1 MPIAPLDALRTVPLF
16 RQVPEADLVALAQL
30 VRERQYPKGNL
41 ILSQGAPGEAL
52 FLIKS
57 GQVKVTVVAEDGRE
71 VILSVLGAG
80 SFFGE
85 MALVDDEPRSAH
97 VIAMED
103 TTLLQLRREDFRARL
118 KLAPELA
125 ISLLRELSRRLRR
138 ADDTIAS
145 LVLLDVNGRI
155 AHLLLEL
162 AREEGGESGTRIT
175 RRLTHASIG
184 QMVGASRET
193 VSRTMRN
200 LVLRSVIG
208 VNRREIVLLDPAAL
222 RLAAAGGL
230 ASV

>member
-1 MPIAPLDALRTVPLF
+1 MPLDPLEVLRTVPLF
-16 RQVPEADLVALAQL
+16 RQVAEADLRALTQL
-30 VRERQYPKGNL
+30 IREKQVPKGSL
-41 ILSQGAPGEAL
+41 ILSQGDAGEAL

-71 VILSVLGAG
+71 VILSVLSAG

-103 TTLLQLRREDFRARL
+103 TTVLQLRREDFRTRL
-118 KLAPELA
+118 RSAPELA

-145 LVLLDVNGRI
+145 LMLLDVNGRI

-162 AREEGGESGTRIT
+162 AREEGGETGNRIT

-200 LVLRSVIG
+200 LVLRNVIA
-208 VNRREIVLLDPAAL
+208 VTRKEIVLLDPTAL
-222 RLAAAGGL
+222 RLAAQQAAGTL
-230 ASV
+230 

>member
-1 MPIAPLDALRTVPLF
+1 MPMEPLEVLRSVPLF
-16 RQVPEADLVALAQL
+16 RQVSEPDLLALAQL
-30 VRERQYPKGNL
+30 AREHHHAKGAVIVL
-41 ILSQGAPGEAL
+41 HGDAGEAL
-52 FLIKS
+52 FLIRS
-57 GQVKVTVVAEDGRE
+57 GQVKVTVASEDGRE
-71 VILSVLGAG
+71 VILSVLGPG

-103 TTLLQLRREDFRARL
+103 TTILQLRREDFRNRL
-118 KLAPELA
+118 KAAPELGIA
-125 ISLLRELSRRLRR
+125 LLRELSRRLRR

-145 LVLLDVNGRI
+145 LMLLDVNGRI

-162 AREEGGESGTRIT
+162 AREEGGEGGSRIT

-200 LVLRSVIG
+200 LVLRNVIA
-208 VNRREIVLLDPAAL
+208 VTRREIVLLDPSAL
-222 RLAAAGGL
+222 RLAAQQPG
-230 ASV
+230 